1 MSGLAIHNIFE
12 LRPLP
17 RHQRYFKSDWIQ
29 SIESNKQ
36 IDFSAVNELELHAM
50 PHSGNSIVFHIMKQK
65 ALKVKKRE
73 NIAKTH
79 KKKNKTKKSSPI
91 EILLMRP
98 TCSNVFTY
106 NFSLKSLSP
115 NTAILTVVTVFVTST
130 SISDRAFLCVCQYG
144 RIYFAFAFAL
154 VPKFVVR
161 FFFLFDKKNFQL
173 NRKPL
178 TSSRW

>member
-65 ALKVKKRE
+65 ALKVKNE
-73 NIAKTH
+73 KTSQKH
-79 KKKNKTKKSSPI
+79 TQKTKQNKKEQSNRNIIDAANLFQCIHLQLFVEIIVTEYCYSDSCHGFCDIHLDFRSRVFMCVSIWTHLFRFCFCTCTKICSSI
-91 EILLMRP
+91 
-98 TCSNVFTY
+98 F
-106 NFSLKSLSP
+106 FS
-115 NTAILTVVTVFVTST
+115 F
-130 SISDRAFLCVCQYG
+130 
-144 RIYFAFAFAL
+144 
-154 VPKFVVR
+154 
-161 FFFLFDKKNFQL
+161 
-173 NRKPL
+173 
-178 TSSRW
+178 